1 VLLRTF
7 GWSFGITAAGLALA
21 GVLWGWKGLAIV
33 AILSVLE
40 ISLSFDNAVINAG
53 ILRKMN
59 AFWQKMFL
67 TIGVLIAVFGMRL
80 VFPIIIVAITAKLSP
95 WEAVRVAINDHD
107 RYEALVTNAH
117 PAIAAFGGLFLL
129 MIFLDFIFEERDITW
144 LGWLERPLA
153 KLGKLDMLSVVIA
166 LVALLIAATTVAT
179 GVPLHGGHGTIDKGE
194 TVLLAGVGGLLTY
207 LVVGGVSGYF
217 EDRLDDEEEGDED
230 AEGGDDARGAER
242 EEPAIGSPV
251 RTGPSTGQVVGLAGK
266 AAFFM
271 FLYLEVID
279 ASFSFDGVVGAFAV
293 SNDIFEI
300 ALGLGI
306 GAMYIRSLTVYLVR
320 KGTLDDY
327 VYLEHGAHYAIG
339 ALAVILLITI
349 KYDVSEVITGLVGVV
364 LIAASYWSSV
374 VRNRRLGEESE
385 QSDDN
390 KAEVTSGV

>member
-1 VLLRTF
+1 MLLRTF
-7 GWSFGITAAGLALA
+7 GWSLGITAAGLALA
-21 GVLWGWKGLAIV
+21 GVLWGWHGLAIV

-53 ILRKMN
+53 ILRKLN

-67 TIGVLIAVFGMRL
+67 TVGVLIAVFGMRL
-80 VFPIIIVAITAKLSP
+80 IFPIVIVAITAKLSP

-107 RYEALVTNAH
+107 RYESLVTGAH
-117 PAIAAFGGLFLL
+117 PAIAAFGGMFLL
-129 MIFLDFIFEERDITW
+129 MIFLDFIFEEHEITW
-144 LGWLERPLA
+144 LGWLEKPLA

-166 LVALLIAATTVAT
+166 LIALVVVATTVAT
-179 GVPLHGGHGTIDKGE
+179 GVPVHGGHGTIDKAE
-194 TVLLAGVGGLLTY
+194 TVLLAGVGGLITY

-217 EDRLDDEEEGDED
+217 EDRLEEDEDDEEEN
-230 AEGGDDARGAER
+230 EGETAGEGK
-242 EEPAIGSPV
+242 PAKN
-251 RTGPSTGQVVGLAGK
+251 GPTAGQVAGLAGK

-279 ASFSFDGVVGAFAV
+279 ASFSFDGVVGAFAI

-306 GAMYIRSLTVYLVR
+306 GALYIRSLTVFLVR
-320 KGTLDDY
+320 RGTLDDY

-339 ALAVILLITI
+339 ALSVILLITI
-349 KYDVSEVITGLVGVV
+349 KYDVSEIVTGLVGVV

-374 VRNRRLGEESE
+374 VRNRRIGEGSRE
-385 QSDDN
+385 SDDD
-390 KAEVTSGV
+390 KTEVTTGV

>member
-1 VLLRTF
+1 LGGKLVLLRTF

-21 GVLWGWKGLAIV
+21 GVLWGWDGLAIV

-53 ILRKMN
+53 ILRKLN
-59 AFWQKMFL
+59 TFWQKMFL
-67 TIGVLIAVFGMRL
+67 TVGVLIAVFGMRL

-95 WEAVRVAINDHD
+95 WEAVNVAINDHD
-107 RYEALVTNAH
+107 RYESLVTGAH
-117 PAIAAFGGLFLL
+117 PAIAAFGGMFLL

-144 LGWLERPLA
+144 LGWLEKPLGR
-153 KLGKLDMLSVVIA
+153 LGKLDMLSVVIA
-166 LVALLIAATTVAT
+166 LVALVIAATTVAT
-179 GVPLHGGHGTIDKGE
+179 GVPVHGGHGTIDKAE
-194 TVLLAGVGGLLTY
+194 TVLLAGVGGLITY
-207 LVVGGVSGYF
+207 LVVGGVSGFF
-217 EDRLDDEEEGDED
+217 EERLEEDEDDDEEDEGAAG
-230 AEGGDDARGAER
+230 AEGAA
-242 EEPAIGSPV
+242 EPAKS
-251 RTGPSTGQVVGLAGK
+251 GPTAGQVAGLAGK

-279 ASFSFDGVVGAFAV
+279 ASFSFDGVVGAFAI

-339 ALAVILLITI
+339 ALAVILLVTI
-349 KYDVSEVITGLVGVV
+349 KYDVSEVVTGLVGVL

-374 VRNRRLGEESE
+374 VRNRRLGEGSQ
-385 QSDDN
+385 QSDDD
-390 KAEVTSGV
+390 KTEVTTGV

>member
-7 GWSFGITAAGLALA
+7 GWSFGITALGLALA
-21 GVLWGWKGLAIV
+21 GVVWGPKGLAIV

-59 AFWQKMFL
+59 RFWQKMFL
-67 TIGVLIAVFGMRL
+67 TVGVLIAVFGMRL
-80 VFPIIIVAITAKLSP
+80 IFPIIIVAVTAKISP
-95 WEAVRVAINDHD
+95 WEAVKVAINDHT
-107 RYEALVTNAH
+107 RYETLVTGAH
-117 PAIAAFGGLFLL
+117 PAIAAFGGMFLL
-129 MIFLDFIFEERDITW
+129 MIFLDFIFEEREITW
-144 LGWLERPLA
+144 LGWLEKPLA
-153 KLGKLDMLSVVIA
+153 KLGKLDMLSVAIA
-166 LVALLIAATTVAT
+166 MIVLIVAATTVAT

-194 TVLLAGVGGLLTY
+194 TVLLSGLGGLVTY
-207 LVVGGVSGYF
+207 LVVGGVSGFF
-217 EDRLDDEEEGDED
+217 EERLEEEEDEDDED
-230 AEGGDDARGAER
+230 AAGDEPEPVPAPAARSGATV
-242 EEPAIGSPV
+242 A
-251 RTGPSTGQVVGLAGK
+251 QVVGLAGK

-279 ASFSFDGVVGAFAV
+279 ASFSFDGVVGAFAI
-293 SNDIFEI
+293 SNNIFQI

-306 GAMYIRSLTVYLVR
+306 GAMYIRSLTVFLVR

-349 KYDVSEVITGLVGVV
+349 KYSVSEIVTGLVGVV
-364 LIAASYWSSV
+364 LIGASYWSSV
-374 VRNRRLGEESE
+374 VRNRRLGAGSE
-385 QSDDN
+385 QSDD

>member
-1 VLLRTF
+1 MLLRTF

-21 GVLWGWKGLAIV
+21 GILWGGKGLAIV
-33 AILSVLE
+33 AILSILE

-53 ILRKMN
+53 IVRKLN
-59 AFWQKMFL
+59 AFWQKIFL

-80 VFPIIIVAITAKLSP
+80 VFPIIIVAVTAKLSP
-95 WEAVRVAINDHD
+95 WEAVRIAVNDHD
-107 RYEALVTNAH
+107 RYENLVSNAH
-117 PAIAAFGGLFLL
+117 PAIAAFGGMFLL
-129 MIFLDFIFEERDITW
+129 MIFLDFIFEERDINW
-144 LGWLERPLA
+144 LSWLEKPLA
-153 KLGKLDMLSVVIA
+153 KLGKLDMLSVAVAMIVLVIA
-166 LVALLIAATTVAT
+166 GTTVADS
-179 GVPLHGGHGTIDKGE
+179 VPLHGGHGTVDKAE
-194 TVLLAGVGGLLTY
+194 TVLLAGVAGLITY
-207 LVVGGVSGYF
+207 LVVGGISGFF
-217 EDRLDDEEEGDED
+217 EERLEDDEDGDED
-230 AEGGDDARGAER
+230 GEGPKTV
-242 EEPAIGSPV
+242 EEPSLGAKVPAATSGANV
-251 RTGPSTGQVVGLAGK
+251 ARTVGLAGK

-279 ASFSFDGVVGAFAV
+279 ASFSFDGVIGAFAI

-374 VRNRRLGEESE
+374 VRNRRLGEGSG
-385 QSDDN
+385 QSDDD
-390 KAEVTSGV
+390 KAEVSSGV